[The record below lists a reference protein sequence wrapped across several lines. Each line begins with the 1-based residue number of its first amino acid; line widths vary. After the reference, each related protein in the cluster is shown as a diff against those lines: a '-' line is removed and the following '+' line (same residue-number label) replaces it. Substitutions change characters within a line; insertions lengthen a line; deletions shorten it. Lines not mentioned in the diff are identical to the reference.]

1 MAELVNNFRIT
12 NKALTKFLFREWKK
26 ELQEKN
32 PNILKAVLRFVGWK
46 YLIVILLVLIQ
57 ETALVTGQAYF
68 VGSAVHY
75 FENRQEWNH
84 YNVYVTIAGF
94 FSVTAIYLFT
104 HNTNLFMTEYY
115 SMKLKIAFCTLVYR
129 KAIRLSSS
137 SLEKSNVGQMVN
149 LLANDVGKFQNVNTI
164 YRSEHFQGLHSNSV
178 LEQKVLDFECNQV
191 RAISTGTVQTKSK
204 GIATTNDIKR
214 ISKKGDAFYVED

>member
-1 MAELVNNFRIT
+1 MTSEVEWVFPII
-12 NKALTKFLFREWKK
+12 NKGRKQILKEKDLHEASQYHTSEYLGDLLQKEWKK

-149 LLANDVGKFQNVNTI
+149 LLANDVGKFQNV
-164 YRSEHFQGLHSNSV
+164 SL
-178 LEQKVLDFECNQV
+178 K
-191 RAISTGTVQTKSK
+191 
-204 GIATTNDIKR
+204 
-214 ISKKGDAFYVED
+214 